1 MKKSQRIGISIGVGV
16 CVFAVLT
23 GIVTAGKKDDKKAA
37 LESLQDFFT
46 ITEESPVNNYL
57 GISDLQEMFYEKDMS
72 ITGEFY
78 TDVAGNTVKIG
89 AEGIVDKTDRR
100 IMANLDVGLGGM
112 PFAAVLGY
120 SDDTSVSAVSEMFQ
134 NRVLKLDYKEN
145 LYDLGAQ
152 AGIGRRNVMMA
163 QKAYIEVFEHFVSS
177 SPYER
182 WKEILKNKEV
192 KNSLLEIYDTM
203 EVELSKNTETEEG
216 FAYYIQLKAP
226 EVKAF
231 LETAAREFPELEEQG
246 YIGIIE
252 KFVSEENGI
261 EILELVNTERKTTEV
276 KIFNTDTGYEMTFQ
290 RNEQEKGGQ
299 NGFDSA
305 AGVTIIHGED
315 VILDAELLCS
325 YNAEESYLEVKGKEL
340 QNQIEVS
347 LAGKL
352 LIDQKKDEISMDIQE
367 LTAIWK
373 ERDITISGQTELTFG
388 EYEVTIPEGE
398 EFDLL
403 EKDVQELNQLGED
416 ILKEVQSILG
426 SEKYH
431 QLLNKLGF

>member
-46 ITEESPVNNYL
+46 ITEESQVNNYL
-57 GISDLQEMFYEKDMS
+57 GIGDLQEMFYEKDMS

-100 IMANLDVGLGGM
+100 IMANLDIGLGGM

-182 WKEILKNKEV
+182 WKEILENKEV
-192 KNSLLEIYDTM
+192 KNSLLEIYNTM
-203 EVELSKNTETEEG
+203 EVELSKNTETEEE

-231 LETAAREFPELEEQG
+231 LETAAGEFPELEEQG

-261 EILELVNTERKTTEV
+261 EILEQVNAERKTTEV

-305 AGVTIIHGED
+305 AGITIIHGED
-315 VILDAELLCS
+315 VILDAELICS
-325 YNAEESYLEVKGKEL
+325 YNAEESYLEVKGTEL

>member
-46 ITEESPVNNYL
+46 ITEESQVNNYL
-57 GISDLQEMFYEKDMS
+57 GIGDLQEMFYEKDMS

-231 LETAAREFPELEEQG
+231 LETAAGEFPELEEQG